1 MLAGDAVIWKWTM
14 QPKPGTKDKH
24 IPTGPLGQHKFRSLV
39 IDEGHRMKEES
50 SQRTR
55 AALALSRGMP
65 RDAVRLVM
73 SGTPITN
80 RHKELAAPLEI
91 LGFLRPLFGGSFR
104 FKTRYCEP
112 VFNGFGTEYKG
123 STNGEELNLIL
134 RNNVMIRRMRKDVL
148 TLPNKGRSVIS
159 VELSPKAQRAYDHA
173 LHDLQDYLRGVR
185 DDRDY
190 TVNWRAEAIVL
201 LNTLRKVS
209 GQGKVDAIVEATLDL
224 VDEGEQVFIAAI
236 HHDVVDALWDALV
249 AKKLRV
255 VTVTGRSSTDE
266 KQAAVDKFQA
276 GKANVLIGNIQAAG
290 VGFTMTAA
298 RHILVAE
305 LPWTPG
311 ELQQVEDRLNRIG
324 QTREVVC
331 SIYLSDVVD
340 GSVDQRLWNLL
351 DEKAKVIGTVL
362 DADGSGLAVD
372 GDSISNQLMD
382 SFRSI

>member
-1 MLAGDAVIWKWTM
+1 MGFFDKTRQIAAAKQAVTDSLKPTTDLASLSSLPALTTPLNLSLGVAPMPHQEVPVQAVREGHRSLLIGDEMGVGKTLTAIAVVEDQQAFPALFIVPPALVRNWQREWERACPHRTIGIISGTKPGVVPNTDVVLAGDAVIWKWTM

-190 TVNWRAEAIVL
+190 TVN
-201 LNTLRKVS
+201 
-209 GQGKVDAIVEATLDL
+209 
-224 VDEGEQVFIAAI
+224 
-236 HHDVVDALWDALV
+236 
-249 AKKLRV
+249 
-255 VTVTGRSSTDE
+255 
-266 KQAAVDKFQA
+266 
-276 GKANVLIGNIQAAG
+276 
-290 VGFTMTAA
+290 
-298 RHILVAE
+298 
-305 LPWTPG
+305 
-311 ELQQVEDRLNRIG
+311 
-324 QTREVVC
+324 
-331 SIYLSDVVD
+331 
-340 GSVDQRLWNLL
+340 
-351 DEKAKVIGTVL
+351 
-362 DADGSGLAVD
+362 
-372 GDSISNQLMD
+372 
-382 SFRSI
+382 